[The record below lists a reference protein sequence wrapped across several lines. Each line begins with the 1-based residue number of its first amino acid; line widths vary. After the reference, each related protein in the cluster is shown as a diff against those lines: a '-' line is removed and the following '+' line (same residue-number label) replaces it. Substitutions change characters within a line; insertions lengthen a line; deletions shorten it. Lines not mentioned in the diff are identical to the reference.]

1 MDGLIN
7 YKFEKLDSIAIT
19 RLANELAQALAHDVM
34 KMTEQQRI
42 DLFYN
47 VLLETDSQTIK
58 AYWVDYVAPY
68 TD

>member
-1 MDGLIN
+1 MNTLIN

-34 KMTEQQRI
+34 KMSEQERI
-42 DLFYN
+42 NLFYN
-47 VLLETDSQTIK
+47 LLLETDNRTIQ
-58 AYWVDYVAPY
+58 AYWIDYVAPY

>member
-1 MDGLIN
+1 MNTLIN

-34 KMTEQQRI
+34 KMTEQERI

-47 VLLETDSQTIK
+47 VLLETDNRTIQ
-58 AYWVDYVAPY
+58 AYWIDYVAPY